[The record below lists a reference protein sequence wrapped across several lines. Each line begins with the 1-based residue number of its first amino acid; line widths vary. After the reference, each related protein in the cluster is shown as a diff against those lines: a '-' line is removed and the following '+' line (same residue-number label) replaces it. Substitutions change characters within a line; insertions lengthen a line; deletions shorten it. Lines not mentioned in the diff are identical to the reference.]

1 MNKREREDQRRRRFE
16 GYYEGA
22 SGRSSQFE
30 WDDTAGVAGQSYGD
44 DANWK
49 NSRRAVHHNNDHFG
63 YGSRDR
69 AWDKHLDNRR
79 EEERNHFGKGPKGYQ
94 RSSERIREEACEAL
108 THSPHVDASDIEI
121 NVEDGIVTLTGTV
134 ESRRVKKEAERV
146 VDTVL
151 GVEDVVNLL
160 KMVGEP
166 KADREVKGPPN
177 FESKTGNWS

>member
-30 WDDTAGVAGQSYGD
+30 WDDESLASGRSAQTFGD
-44 DANWK
+44 DAKWK
-49 NSRRAVHHNNDHFG
+49 NSRRAEHYNNDHFG

-79 EEERNHFGKGPKGYQ
+79 EDERNHFGKGPKGYQ
-94 RSSERIREEACEAL
+94 RSNQRIREDACEAL
-108 THSPHVDASDIEI
+108 TRSPHIDATEIEL

-134 ESRRVKKEAERV
+134 ESRRIKKEAERV
-146 VDTVL
+146 VETVL

-166 KADREVKGPPN
+166 RADRGEGQTN
-177 FESKTGNWS
+177 YSI